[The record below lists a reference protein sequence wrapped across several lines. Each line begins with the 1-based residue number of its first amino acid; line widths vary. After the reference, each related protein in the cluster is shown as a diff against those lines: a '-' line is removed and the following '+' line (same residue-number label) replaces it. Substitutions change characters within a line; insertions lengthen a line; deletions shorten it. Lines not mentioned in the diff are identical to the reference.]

1 MYRLLRSRLCVHEA
15 VALVTTASGAELMYW
30 TTKLLVIANR
40 ILDANE
46 ISDAIVSRAGGG
58 PLEVTLVAPVLSG
71 AGSLRARREATAQR
85 LDGAIKRLSEAGV
98 KAEAIVGDA
107 DPIVAVQDAWDPRLF
122 DEVIVVTPPTGFPRW
137 MPADL
142 PHRVERLTAARV
154 THIIAAGFL
163 GPVAPEL

>member
-1 MYRLLRSRLCVHEA
+1 MD
-15 VALVTTASGAELMYW
+15 W

-40 ILDANE
+40 TIDANE
-46 ISDAIVSRAGGG
+46 IRNAIVSRAAGG

-71 AGSLRARREATAQR
+71 AGSMRARQTATALR
-85 LDGAIKRLSEAGV
+85 LDRAVKRLSDAGV

-107 DPIVAVQDAWDPRLF
+107 DPIVAVQDAWDPRRF
-122 DEVIVVTPPTGFPRW
+122 DEVIVVTPPTGVPRW

-154 THIIAAGFL
+154 THVVVAGS
-163 GPVAPEL
+163 

>member
-1 MYRLLRSRLCVHEA
+1 MN
-15 VALVTTASGAELMYW
+15 W

-40 ILDANE
+40 TIDANE
-46 ISDAIVSRAGGG
+46 IRDAIVSRAAGG

-71 AGSLRARREATAQR
+71 AGSMRARRTATAPR
-85 LDGAIKRLSEAGV
+85 LDRAVKRLGEAGV

-107 DPIVAVQDAWDPRLF
+107 DPIIAVKDAWDPRRF
-122 DEVIVVTPPTGFPRW
+122 DEVIVVTPPTGLPRW

-154 THIIAAGFL
+154 THVIAAGS
-163 GPVAPEL
+163 

>member
-1 MYRLLRSRLCVHEA
+1 MLGDRRRRCISCCNRGLVVLEA
-15 VALVTTASGAELMYW
+15 VVSVTTAPGDEIMYW

-40 ILDANE
+40 TIDANE
-46 ISDAIVSRAGGG
+46 IRDAIVGRAADG

-71 AGSLRARREATAQR
+71 AGSMRARRTTTAQR
-85 LDGAIKRLSEAGV
+85 LDGAVKRLNEAGV

-107 DPIVAVQDAWDPRLF
+107 DPMVAVQDAWDPRRF
-122 DEVIVVTPPTGFPRW
+122 DEVLVVTPPTGVPRW

-154 THIIAAGFL
+154 THIVAAGS
-163 GPVAPEL
+163 

>member
-1 MYRLLRSRLCVHEA
+1 VFEA
-15 VALVTTASGAELMYW
+15 VAPIITAPGAEIMHW

-40 ILDANE
+40 TIDANE
-46 ISDAIVSRAGGG
+46 IRDAIVSRAAGG

-71 AGSLRARREATAQR
+71 AGSMPARRTATALR
-85 LDGAIKRLSEAGV
+85 LDQAVRRLSEAGV

-107 DPIVAVQDAWDPRLF
+107 DPIVAVQDAWDPRRF
-122 DEVIVVTPPTGFPRW
+122 DEVIVVTPPTGVPRW

-154 THIIAAGFL
+154 THIVTAGS
-163 GPVAPEL
+163 

>member
-1 MYRLLRSRLCVHEA
+1 
-15 VALVTTASGAELMYW
+15 MYW

-40 ILDANE
+40 TIDADK
-46 ISDAIVSRAGGG
+46 IRDAIVSRATGG

-71 AGSLRARREATAQR
+71 AGSMRTRRTATAQR
-85 LDGAIKRLSEAGV
+85 LDGAVKRLTEAGV

-107 DPIVAVQDAWDPRLF
+107 DPMVAVKDAWDPRRF
-122 DEVIVVTPPTGFPRW
+122 DEVIVVTPPTGLPRW

-154 THIIAAGFL
+154 THVVAAGS
-163 GPVAPEL
+163 

>member
-1 MYRLLRSRLCVHEA
+1 MH
-15 VALVTTASGAELMYW
+15 W

-40 ILDANE
+40 TIDANE
-46 ISDAIVSRAGGG
+46 IRDAIVNRAAGG

-71 AGSLRARREATAQR
+71 GGSMRMRRTATALR
-85 LDGAIKRLSEAGV
+85 LDGAVKCLIEAGV

-107 DPIVAVQDAWDPRLF
+107 DPIVAVQDAWDPRRF
-122 DEVIVVTPPTGFPRW
+122 DEVIIVTPPTGMPRW

-154 THIIAAGFL
+154 THIVAAGS
-163 GPVAPEL
+163 